1 MYPCTY
7 KWNASA
13 MPVASRQMR
22 DMVQRL
28 QGEVSKLPQ
37 YEPKTTH
44 YIHGGNYIREVWREA
59 GVLVVGKVHKKEHVY
74 IIVSGTLRITTD
86 DGVQEITGPHVLKC
100 KAGTKRAVLSMTD
113 ALCMTIHA
121 TNAKTPEEAE
131 LELVEEDP
139 DSMYDAQNRV
149 KPGILKHDA
158 TEVLQ

>member
-7 KWNASA
+7 KWNSA
-13 MPVASRQMR
+13 PVASRVMR

-37 YEPKTTH
+37 YEPTTKH
-44 YIHGGNYIREVWREA
+44 YIHGGLYVREVWRDA

-74 IIVSGTLRITTD
+74 VIVSGTVRITTD
-86 DGVQEITGPHVLKC
+86 HGVQELTGPHVLKC
-100 KAGTKRAVLSMTD
+100 LPGTKRAVLSMTD

-121 TNAKTPEEAE
+121 TNAETVDEAE

-139 DSMYDAQNRV
+139 DSMYDAGNKV
-149 KPGILKHDA
+149 KPGVLKHSPV
-158 TEVLQ
+158 EVLS